1 MVTDYSKYGGL
12 NNNYKIKPPPDMP
25 ATPARGQS
33 RGQQE
38 SQEVTEMIVKIGTVE
53 LTEQEAEKLYFEKKY
68 IVNYSGVYQ
77 LFYSAAQRR
86 VYGQKIY
93 SSKGLTKRGRFFA
106 FTAEQVNRLI
116 GIELVAD

>member
-1 MVTDYSKYGGL
+1 
-12 NNNYKIKPPPDMP
+12 
-25 ATPARGQS
+25 
-33 RGQQE
+33 
-38 SQEVTEMIVKIGTVE
+38 MIIKIGTVE

-77 LFYSAAQRR
+77 LFYSAAQHR

-106 FTAEQVNRLI
+106 FTAEQVNHLI
-116 GIELVAD
+116 GYELVTD